1 MGVCSFCVVGV
12 AVAVGCSYDAS
23 QLAGP
28 PTASLDG
35 AVVGTPSKAG
45 ASGNGGGAG
54 GVPRADAPTSSGGA
68 GGTTRLLSAGGAVFL
83 YDAAARLDVL
93 AVGPDDSLGTGVS
106 AILGSGGRVTSVVS
120 DASSTGGLA
129 IGVGGMSD
137 ARADG
142 STTGTGGA
150 VDSSSADALP
160 DAYLTAPDVSLPQEP
175 PGTSTTVTFANGL
188 GAGVVSGYGWVVM
201 GTDDTVSSPTCGA
214 GHLPITGASPCDAS
228 TTWDE
233 SNALCAT
240 GSVPALPTPT
250 TSAIYAAYW
259 GLQIGVN
266 ISPTS
271 GPIGVAYR
279 TIMLNLTGSPT
290 SGLRIELHRYGD
302 PAGVDYC
309 ASLPLPAAPVPLTS
323 FNTSCWD
330 NSGTFFTTADAPN
343 IDQISI
349 QVTAG
354 SSAITVEQLCL
365 ESIVL
370 AD

>member
-1 MGVCSFCVVGV
+1 MRVRSFCVLGV
-12 AVAVGCSYDAS
+12 AAALGCSYDAS

-28 PTASLDG
+28 PTTSPDSAALG
-35 AVVGTPSKAG
+35 NPSNAD

-54 GVPRADAPTSSGGA
+54 GVPRIDAPTSSGGA
-68 GGTTRLLSAGGAVFL
+68 GGTTRVLSAGGAVFL
-83 YDAAARLDVL
+83 YDAADRLDVL
-93 AVGPDDSLGTGVS
+93 AMGADDSLGTGGS
-106 AILGSGGRVTSVVS
+106 AILGSGGRVSSVVS
-120 DASSTGGLA
+120 DASSTGGT

-142 STTGTGGA
+142 TAAGTGEA
-150 VDSSSADALP
+150 VDSSSTDSLP
-160 DAYLTAPDVSLPQEP
+160 DAYLTAPDLSLPEDP

-188 GAGVVSGYGWVVM
+188 GVGVVSGYGWVAM

-214 GHLPITGASPCDAS
+214 GHLPISGASPCDAS
-228 TTWDE
+228 TIWDK

-250 TSAIYAAYW
+250 TSANYAAYW

-266 ISPTS
+266 VSPTS

-279 TIMLNLTGSPT
+279 TITVNLTGSPT

-302 PAGVDYC
+302 PAGSNYC
-309 ASLPLPAAPVPLTS
+309 ASLPVPAAPVPLTS

-343 IDQISI
+343 IDQISV

-354 SSAITVEQLCL
+354 SSAITVDELCL
-365 ESIVL
+365 DSIVL
-370 AD
+370 SY